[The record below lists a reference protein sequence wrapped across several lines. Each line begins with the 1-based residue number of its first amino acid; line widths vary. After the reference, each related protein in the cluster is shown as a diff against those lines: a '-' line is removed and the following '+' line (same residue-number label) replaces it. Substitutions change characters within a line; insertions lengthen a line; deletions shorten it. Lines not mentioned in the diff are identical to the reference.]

1 MGLDHKIYL
10 AKKGIKLSDE
20 SILKD
25 YYFRK
30 VNCLQ
35 NYFEKKYDVQN
46 CVPQLISIN
55 DITHINNVVKE
66 ILKDKNVEK
75 AKELFPI
82 VEGFFYGSTKYDE
95 GYFENLQDIQNV
107 TDEILNTN
115 LEEIDIYYNCWY

>member
-75 AKELFPI
+75 AKELFPT
-82 VEGFFYGSTKYDE
+82 VEGFFYGSTKYDKY
-95 GYFENLQDIQNV
+95 YFKDLEDIKNV
-107 TDEILNTN
+107 TDEILKTD